1 LDFESIGSEE
11 FLGKGVSEIMRTE
24 LVGTKKFRVVE
35 RSQMQKALEEQK
47 LHLTGVIDDKTA
59 VEVGKLV
66 GADFIVVGSVVKIGS
81 SYTINSRMI
90 DVKTGEAKLGRN
102 VTGNNID
109 LLTNMSRELIEGLF
123 GAGPSKP
130 KASLPKEDREKPRA
144 ILESKITWDF
154 ETGDLRGWTSTGQA
168 FAFQPTYQDNPTA
181 RRRGQPSQH
190 QGDYWIG
197 GYEKRPRPHD
207 PPGQIQGDGPQGTL
221 LSEPFVIRHPGI
233 QFLIGG
239 GCDITKVRVE
249 LVVDGRVVRS
259 STGAC
264 HESMHTDSWDVSRF
278 IGNTARIRL
287 IDHSSGG
294 WGHINFDD
302 VRFLVLDKEAK
313 PCASTAQAP
322 LDVANGQTEIT
333 WDFETGDLRGW
344 SRAGQAFAFQPTYQD
359 NPTARR
365 RGQPSRHQGD
375 YWIGG
380 YEKRPGPYDP
390 PGQTQGDGPQGTLL
404 SKPFIISKPF
414 VSFLIGGGCDIARV
428 RVELIVGSRV
438 IHSATGKCNESMS
451 RQSWDVSQH
460 IGKSARIRLVDHS
473 SGGWGHINFDDVRFG
488 RN

>member
-1 LDFESIGSEE
+1 MERIYRGAALCALALCLFLCPITSFGEPIPSVAVLDFESIGSEE

-35 RSQMQKALEEQK
+35 RSQVQKALEEQQ

-109 LLTNMSRELIEGLF
+109 LLTNMSRKLIEGLF

-130 KASLPKEDREKPRA
+130 KAHLPTIKPKASKATEPHLQEAREKPRA
-144 ILESKITWDF
+144 IFESKITWDF
-154 ETGDLRGWTSTGQA
+154 ETGDLRGWTSTGEA

-197 GYEKRPRPHD
+197 GYEKRQQPYD
-207 PPGQIQGDGPQGTL
+207 PPGQIQGDEPQGTL
-221 LSEPFVIRHPGI
+221 TSEPFIISYPGI

-264 HESMHTDSWDVSRF
+264 HESMHTESWDVSRF
-278 IGNTARIRL
+278 IGKTARIRL
-287 IDHSSGG
+287 IDYSSGG

-302 VRFLVLDKEAK
+302 VRFD
-313 PCASTAQAP
+313 
-322 LDVANGQTEIT
+322 
-333 WDFETGDLRGW
+333 
-344 SRAGQAFAFQPTYQD
+344 
-359 NPTARR
+359 
-365 RGQPSRHQGD
+365 
-375 YWIGG
+375 
-380 YEKRPGPYDP
+380 
-390 PGQTQGDGPQGTLL
+390 
-404 SKPFIISKPF
+404 
-414 VSFLIGGGCDIARV
+414 
-428 RVELIVGSRV
+428 
-438 IHSATGKCNESMS
+438 
-451 RQSWDVSQH
+451 
-460 IGKSARIRLVDHS
+460 
-473 SGGWGHINFDDVRFG
+473 

>member
-1 LDFESIGSEE
+1 MERIYRGAALCALALCLFLCPITSFGEPIPSVAVLDFESIGSEE

-35 RSQMQKALEEQK
+35 RSQVQKALEEQQ

-109 LLTNMSRELIEGLF
+109 LLTNMSRKLIEGLF

-130 KASLPKEDREKPRA
+130 KAHLPTIKPKASKATEPHLQEAREKPRA
-144 ILESKITWDF
+144 IFESKITWDF
-154 ETGDLRGWTSTGQA
+154 ETGDLRGWTSTGEA

-181 RRRGQPSQH
+181 RHRGQPSQH

-197 GYEKRPRPHD
+197 GYEKRQQPYD
-207 PPGQIQGDGPQGTL
+207 PPGRIQGDGPQGTL
-221 LSEPFVIRHPGI
+221 TSEPFIISYPGI

-264 HESMHTDSWDVSRF
+264 HESMHTESWDVSRF
-278 IGNTARIRL
+278 IGKTARIRL
-287 IDHSSGG
+287 IDYSSGG

-302 VRFLVLDKEAK
+302 VRFD
-313 PCASTAQAP
+313 
-322 LDVANGQTEIT
+322 
-333 WDFETGDLRGW
+333 
-344 SRAGQAFAFQPTYQD
+344 
-359 NPTARR
+359 
-365 RGQPSRHQGD
+365 
-375 YWIGG
+375 
-380 YEKRPGPYDP
+380 
-390 PGQTQGDGPQGTLL
+390 
-404 SKPFIISKPF
+404 
-414 VSFLIGGGCDIARV
+414 
-428 RVELIVGSRV
+428 
-438 IHSATGKCNESMS
+438 
-451 RQSWDVSQH
+451 
-460 IGKSARIRLVDHS
+460 
-473 SGGWGHINFDDVRFG
+473 